1 MEDNGMDI
9 MGMDEIENYNTG
21 VDELETENINL
32 IFVGI
37 DQSWSMGRYI
47 GDMKNALSEFKSSL
61 TDSKEADEIL
71 VARANFS
78 STIDVGGYK
87 KIEEFDDNYTTDGMT
102 AMYDLVDEGV
112 EKLLTYMNYLKQQG
126 MRVKAVFAV
135 FSDGDDTTSSK
146 GLNDAI
152 KRIDDL
158 NSKEITTAFISFGSD
173 AERSAKDMKFRNV
186 LKLGA
191 SSTELRKAFN
201 VLSKSVV
208 ESSKSATSDGDDF
221 FQM

>member
-1 MEDNGMDI
+1 
-9 MGMDEIENYNTG
+9 
-21 VDELETENINL
+21 
-32 IFVGI
+32 
-37 DQSWSMGRYI
+37 
-47 GDMKNALSEFKSSL
+47 
-61 TDSKEADEIL
+61 
-71 VARANFS
+71 
-78 STIDVGGYK
+78 
-87 KIEEFDDNYTTDGMT
+87 
-102 AMYDLVDEGV
+102 MYDLVDEGV

>member
-87 KIEEFDDNYTTDGMT
+87 KNR
-102 AMYDLVDEGV
+102 
-112 EKLLTYMNYLKQQG
+112 
-126 MRVKAVFAV
+126 RV
-135 FSDGDDTTSSK
+135 
-146 GLNDAI
+146 
-152 KRIDDL
+152 
-158 NSKEITTAFISFGSD
+158 
-173 AERSAKDMKFRNV
+173 
-186 LKLGA
+186 
-191 SSTELRKAFN
+191 
-201 VLSKSVV
+201 
-208 ESSKSATSDGDDF
+208 
-221 FQM
+221 